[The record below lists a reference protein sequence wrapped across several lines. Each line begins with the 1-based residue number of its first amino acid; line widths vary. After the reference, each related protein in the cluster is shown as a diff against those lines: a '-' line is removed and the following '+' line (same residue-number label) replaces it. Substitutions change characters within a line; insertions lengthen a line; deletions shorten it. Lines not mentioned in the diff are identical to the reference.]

1 MDGLLTLYAVF
12 AVVDEARGTRAAR
25 PYVVFAATYANA
37 RIAPERVRA
46 YGLSVPGKKRRQK
59 EVVMNMVR
67 WEPFASFDNLF
78 GRLPSLPRWQG
89 FPEFSGETKFEWT
102 PSVNI
107 SETDTEYLI
116 RAELPAVKKEDVKV
130 TLEGG
135 MLTVSG
141 ERKQMEE
148 EKKEK
153 FHRVETFHGSFS
165 RSFALPDI
173 ADGDAIRAESKDG
186 IVTIHVPKI
195 RAEAK
200 KATEIR
206 IQ

>member
-1 MDGLLTLYAVF
+1 
-12 AVVDEARGTRAAR
+12 
-25 PYVVFAATYANA
+25 
-37 RIAPERVRA
+37 
-46 YGLSVPGKKRRQK
+46 
-59 EVVMNMVR
+59 MNMVR

-107 SETDTEYLI
+107 SETDEEYLI

>member
-1 MDGLLTLYAVF
+1 MDGLLTLCGLFVP
-12 AVVDEARGTRAAR
+12 VDEARGARAAR
-25 PYVVFAATYANA
+25 PYVVFAAPYADA
-37 RIAPERVRA
+37 RIAPARARA
-46 YGLSVPGKKRRQK
+46 YGVSVSGIKREEK
-59 EVVMNMVR
+59 EVVMNLVR

-89 FPEFSGETKFEWT
+89 FPEFGGDAKFEWT

-107 SETDTEYLI
+107 SETDKEYLI

-141 ERKQMEE
+141 ERKQREE

-186 IVTIHVPKI
+186 IVTIHVPKV